1 MDCQS
6 NFKKRLFAPM
16 MFVQQLYYGTCF
28 VGPLVTVAHRAYCSL
43 QLDDLMINFSSGH
56 VHSTFHDPE
65 SCLAVTKLPVE
76 YQLDFSMFC
85 DTSMCVLHG

>member
-43 QLDDLMINFSSGH
+43 QLDDLMINSSGH

-65 SCLAVTKLPVE
+65 SCLAVVKLPVE

-85 DTSMCVLHG
+85 DTSICVLHG